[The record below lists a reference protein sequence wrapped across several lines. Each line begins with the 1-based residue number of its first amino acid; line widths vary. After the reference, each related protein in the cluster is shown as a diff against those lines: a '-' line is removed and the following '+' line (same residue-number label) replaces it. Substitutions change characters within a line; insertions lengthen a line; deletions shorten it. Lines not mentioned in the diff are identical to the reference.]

1 MSDTTLT
8 DLDPITIDS
17 PPDDVSETSSSEAAP
32 VPELTAADRLF
43 ATRSFIPGPPE
54 VSPNGSWMAYLLE
67 NEGGDLDLWLTP
79 LDGGEP
85 RKVELPFVPIED
97 QDAESGRAVRG
108 PQWSP
113 DGAFIALTGL
123 DEDALTTSIWLVP
136 TPDFAAG
143 TPVAIVIPESVADE
157 SDSETGSEA
166 TPDVVAETE
175 AVTTEVPP
183 VDEAPTEEAEAIVV
197 ESTQVDAEDDRHEL
211 PREPLKLLDHPFSDR
226 SPRWS
231 PDGTKIAFVHQNS
244 GRDVIAMIDISEDS
258 DGIADIL
265 TWTDRND
272 AEPIWSRDGK
282 FLAFTRKIAGV
293 RDHADILV
301 FILATGEIK
310 DLTGE
315 KPATIR
321 HSLDWVP
328 GRNLVGYVTI
338 ENEWLGISVINADNK
353 AGWVVTRE
361 SGDKT
366 DFRFSPS
373 EPRMTY
379 IRSEGFATVVAE
391 RGLHA
396 SGAVA
401 IDPGEGV
408 SRYARWIADKR
419 VVYGFSA
426 PQKPFGFLVQDSLA
440 SAERTS
446 LGQPTTVSLVG
457 TSLRH
462 PLPFEYQA
470 GPDEQFSGLVY
481 RSIGQT
487 GAVPGIVYLPDGPLQ
502 TRLGEFHVEEQ
513 ALASTGMTVLSP
525 VIHGATG
532 FGQSVVNDLA
542 ELADRELETSDLA
555 EAGMALIKSEDVNAK
570 KLAIVGDG
578 FGGTL
583 ALLTAGA
590 RPGIY
595 SAVVAID
602 PISDW
607 RLEFAEANPIWRT
620 WLTRQYG
627 LPRSNQD
634 RYALRT
640 PSTFAAVIDVP
651 VILVSTESAPDGR
664 KQQLEQ
670 LSAYLDESGV
680 TWERIDAPD
689 EPLAQTLQRISKRLD
704 EVFAEQTSA
713 VTSSETE
720 TGDSSSADDV

>member
-1 MSDTTLT
+1 MTDTNTTELEPT
-8 DLDPITIDS
+8 TVE
-17 PPDDVSETSSSEAAP
+17 PPPTEEPTVAEPASQ
-32 VPELTAADRLF
+32 PEPTAADRLF
-43 ATRSFIPGPPE
+43 ATRTFLPGPPE
-54 VSPNGSWMAYLLE
+54 VSPDGAWMAYLLE
-67 NEGGDLDLWLTP
+67 NEEGNLDLWLTP

-85 RKVELPFVPIED
+85 SKVDLPFSPIED
-97 QDAESGRAVRG
+97 QDPDTGRISRG

-123 DEDALTTSIWLVP
+123 DEDANTTSIWLVP
-136 TPDFAAG
+136 TPDFARSVLTAEAAAEPE
-143 TPVAIVIPESVADE
+143 TPTDAEAEPLVTEELVATDAEAV
-157 SDSETGSEA
+157 TGEPGEEPA
-166 TPDVVAETE
+166 VAEEATE
-175 AVTTEVPP
+175 AV
-183 VDEAPTEEAEAIVV
+183 EAE
-197 ESTQVDAEDDRHEL
+197 HEF

-231 PDGTKIAFVHQNS
+231 PDGTKIAFIHQNS
-244 GRDVIAMIDISEDS
+244 GRDVIALIDISEES

-265 TWTDRND
+265 TWSGRND
-272 AEPIWSRDGK
+272 AEPTWSRDGK
-282 FLAFTRKIAGV
+282 FLAFTRKIPGS

-301 FILATGEIK
+301 FIVATGEIK

-315 KPATIR
+315 KAPAIR

-328 GRNLVGYVTI
+328 GRNLVGYVTL
-338 ENEWLGISVINADNK
+338 ENEWLSISVINADNK

-366 DFRFSPS
+366 DFRFAPT
-373 EPRMTY
+373 EPRLAY

-408 SRYARWIADKR
+408 ARYARWVAEKR
-419 VVYGFSA
+419 IVYGFAA
-426 PQKPFGFLVQDSLA
+426 PQKPFGFLVQESLA
-440 SAERTS
+440 SAERTP
-446 LGQPTTVSLVG
+446 LVQPASTTASVVG
-457 TSLRH
+457 ASLRH

-481 RSIGQT
+481 RSQGQT
-487 GAVPGIVYLPDGPLQ
+487 GSVPGIVYVPDGPLQ
-502 TRLGEFHVEEQ
+502 TRLGEFHAEEQ
-513 ALASTGMTVLSP
+513 ALASTGISVLTP

-532 FGQSVVNDLA
+532 FGQSVANDLSD
-542 ELADRELETSDLA
+542 LADRELETSDLA
-555 EAGMALIKSEDVNAK
+555 EAGLAIIAGEDVDSK

-578 FGGTL
+578 FGGAL

-607 RLEFAEANPIWRT
+607 RLEFAEATPLWRT
-620 WLTRQYG
+620 WLVQQYG
-627 LPRSNQD
+627 LPRTNPD

-651 VILVSTESAPDGR
+651 VILVSTEGASEGR
-664 KQQLEQ
+664 KQQFEQ
-670 LSAYLDESGV
+670 LTAYLDESGV
-680 TWERIDAPD
+680 TWERIDAPV
-689 EPLAQTLQRISKRLD
+689 EPLAQTLQRVSQRLND
-704 EVFAEQTSA
+704 LFSA
-713 VTSSETE
+713 VESPEPAPEST
-720 TGDSSSADDV
+720 DDV